1 MALSEF
7 AGSLLTNHHQQILG
21 VGKEIEKLDATSLHA
36 LRISI
41 KKQRYAMEFFQTLYS
56 PEKVKKY
63 IRSLSELQDILGAI
77 NDSANTQKLLEE
89 IPSSK
94 TKALMSRE
102 AIGIIVGWNRLH
114 LEQKK
119 EELKRTLLPFYD
131 TPLFWEV
138 Y

>member
-1 MALSEF
+1 
-7 AGSLLTNHHQQILG
+7 
-21 VGKEIEKLDATSLHA
+21 
-36 LRISI
+36 
-41 KKQRYAMEFFQTLYS
+41 MEFFQTLYS

-77 NDSANTQKLLEE
+77 NDSANIQKLLEE

-94 TKALMSRE
+94 TKELMSRE

-119 EELKRTLLPFYD
+119 AELKHTLLPFYD